1 MNQRRKTRQRR
12 DPTTK
17 SFDLPMATKEPPI
30 SNFSQVANWTIERS
44 FGQAAEKGVDGR
56 KANIWILIARGIAI
70 S

>member
-1 MNQRRKTRQRR
+1 
-12 DPTTK
+12 
-17 SFDLPMATKEPPI
+17 MATKEPPI